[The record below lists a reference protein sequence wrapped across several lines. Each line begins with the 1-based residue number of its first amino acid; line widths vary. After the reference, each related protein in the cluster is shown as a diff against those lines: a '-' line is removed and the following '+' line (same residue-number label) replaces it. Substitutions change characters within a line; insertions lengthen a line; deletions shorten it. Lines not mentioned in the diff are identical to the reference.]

1 MGRVSPTRCVVM
13 DEQRSQAYLSLIQ
26 EFLTCASGMDLS
38 ARLEY
43 LSLGVKPKYNL
54 YFYLEK

>member
-1 MGRVSPTRCVVM
+1 M
-13 DEQRSQAYLSLIQ
+13 DEQRVQAYLSLIQ
-26 EFLTCASGMDLS
+26 DLLACASGMDLS

-54 YFYLEK
+54 YCYLEK